1 MTTSINNY
9 LFNRA
14 IKAEKRLA
22 DMVKVADMI
31 EAMCDDEIAKL
42 KARIDE
48 LESELYWI
56 NESEAQVDEDAAA
69 REALRLQEY
78 DRASEYAEM
87 DYRLYGIC

>member
-1 MTTSINNY
+1 MNDLETKVFY
-9 LFNRA
+9 LEREIAALNRA

-48 LESELYWI
+48 LEYEEPI
-56 NESEAQVDEDAAA
+56 EDEDGTIAHMKMLEQRAADTYYRQGGD
-69 REALRLQEY
+69 REEPF
-78 DRASEYAEM
+78 
-87 DYRLYGIC
+87 

>member
-1 MTTSINNY
+1 MTTSISNY

-56 NESEAQVDEDAAA
+56 NESEAQVDEDASA

>member
-1 MTTSINNY
+1 MNDLETKVFY
-9 LFNRA
+9 LEREIAALNRA

-48 LESELYWI
+48 LEYEEPI
-56 NESEAQVDEDAAA
+56 EDEDGTIAHMKMLEQRAEDA
-69 REALRLQEY
+69 YYRQGGDREEPF
-78 DRASEYAEM
+78 
-87 DYRLYGIC
+87 